1 MDINELLNELYS
13 YSMHGIKL
21 GLENI
26 KKICEKLGNP
36 QDSYKIIHIAEIGRA
51 SCRERV

>member
-1 MDINELLNELYS
+1 MDINELLDELYS

-26 KKICEKLGNP
+26 KKYVKN
-36 QDSYKIIHIAEIGRA
+36 
-51 SCRERV
+51 

>member
-1 MDINELLNELYS
+1 MNINELLDELYS

-26 KKICEKLGNP
+26 KKICEELGNP
-36 QDSYKIIHIAEIGRA
+36 QNSYSRN
-51 SCRERV
+51 